1 MLKLSVVAIP
11 LLMIGCASAGD
22 RADYRKSQIGIVDSQ
37 MVARQR
43 VAVERAQA
51 QASWA
56 AAMAAVAAANP
67 ESADAIAVG
76 LAVAAVQNKQDDQD
90 APIVTLRRE
99 ESEAREWA
107 KILAAPL
114 LGTVTQLGISSI
126 NAGVMKNASDNNA
139 AVQMNDDQIDGL
151 KFEVLGGVANGV
163 TAFGATAVQSSGGNT
178 TYTLSDE
185 SLLDLSTVTS
195 GDVTSGDM
203 TTAADSYNTSGDT
216 TQHTDSYNDSS
227 DNSNTDDNSDNST
240 DAVFTP

>member
-1 MLKLSVVAIP
+1 MLKSTILAIA

-22 RADYRKSQIGIVDSQ
+22 RADYRKAQIGIVDAQ

-43 VAVERAQA
+43 VALQRAQA
-51 QASWA
+51 QANWA

-76 LAVAAVQNKQDDQD
+76 LAVAAVQSRQGDED

-107 KILAAPL
+107 KVLEAPL
-114 LGTVTQLGISSI
+114 LGTVTQLGIANI

-139 AVQMNDDQIDGL
+139 RVQINDDQVDGL

-163 TAFGATAVQSSGGNT
+163 STFATTAVQSSGGNT

-185 SLLDLSTVTS
+185 SLIDLSTVTS

-216 TQHTDSYNDSS
+216 TQHTDSYNV
-227 DNSNTDDNSDNST
+227 DDNSDNSSE
-240 DAVFTP
+240 AVFTPSN

>member
-22 RADYRKSQIGIVDSQ
+22 RADYRKSQIGIVDYQ

-114 LGTVTQLGISSI
+114 LGTVTKLGISSI
-126 NAGVMKNASDNNA
+126 NASVMKNASDNNA

-151 KFEVLGGVANGV
+151 KFEVLGGVATGV
-163 TAFGATAVQSSGGNT
+163 STFATTAVQSSGGNT

-185 SLLDLSTVTS
+185 SLIDLSTITS

-227 DNSNTDDNSDNST
+227 DNSNVDDNSVTTS
-240 DAVFTP
+240 P

>member
-11 LLMIGCASAGD
+11 FLMIGCATAGD
-22 RADYRKSQIGIVDSQ
+22 KADYRKAQIGIVDSQ
-37 MVARQR
+37 MIARQR
-43 VAVERAQA
+43 IAMERAQA
-51 QASWA
+51 QANWA

-76 LAVAAVQNKQDDQD
+76 LAVAAVQNKQGEED
-90 APIVTLRRE
+90 APIVTLQRE

-107 KILAAPL
+107 KVLAAPL
-114 LGTVTQLGISSI
+114 LGSVTQLGISSI
-126 NAGVMKNASDNNA
+126 NASVMKNASDNNA

-151 KFEVLGGVANGV
+151 KFEVLGGVATGV
-163 TAFGATAVQSSGGNT
+163 STFATTAVQSSGGNT

-185 SLLDLSTVTS
+185 SLIDLSTITS

>member
-1 MLKLSVVAIP
+1 MLKLIVVAIP
-11 LLMIGCASAGD
+11 FLMIGCATASEKD
-22 RADYRKSQIGIVDSQ
+22 DYRKAQIGIVDSQ
-37 MVARQR
+37 MATRQR
-43 VAVERAQA
+43 IAIERAQA

-56 AAMAAVAAANP
+56 AAMAAVAEANP

-76 LAVAAVQNKQDDQD
+76 LAVAAVQNNQVEED
-90 APIVTLRRE
+90 APIVTLQKE

-126 NAGVMKNASDNNA
+126 NAGVMKNASDNSA
-139 AVQMNDDQIDGL
+139 AVQMNDDKIDGL
-151 KFEVLGGVANGV
+151 KFEVLGGVATGV
-163 TAFGATAVQSSGGNT
+163 SDFASTAVQSSGGNT

-185 SLLDLSTVTS
+185 SMIDLSTITS

-227 DNSNTDDNSDNST
+227 DNSNTDDNSVTTS
-240 DAVFTP
+240 P